1 MMNWTETRDV
11 LIAAGMPAE
20 RLSEMWRPGI
30 DLSGANLSGADLS
43 GANLCGTDLAGADL
57 SGADLSGADLSG
69 ADLCGAD
76 LSGADL
82 CGADLS
88 EADLSGA
95 DLSGAD
101 LSGADL
107 SGADGPFVTGSFG
120 RHHAVAAGG
129 YISIGCERH
138 SYAEWLKRYEEIG
151 RVHDYSPAE
160 IEVYGQWIR
169 MAVAWLEPIEAAL
182 TAKAAG

>member
-1 MMNWTETRDV
+1 MNWTETRDV

-30 DLSGANLSGADLS
+30 DLSGANLSGADLRR
-43 GANLCGTDLAGADL
+43 
-57 SGADLSGADLSG
+57 
-69 ADLCGAD
+69 
-76 LSGADL
+76 
-82 CGADLS
+82 
-88 EADLSGA
+88 
-95 DLSGAD
+95 
-101 LSGADL
+101 ADL
-107 SGADGPFVTGSFG
+107 SGADGSFVTGSFG